1 MSRASS
7 QEIALRA
14 EGLWFA
20 YRETD
25 WILKDV
31 CLSIPS
37 GQITIIMG
45 PSGTGKTT
53 LLKILAGILTPSRGQ
68 VEVFNHNIANQPQR
82 SIASLIGYIPQQ
94 LGLVR
99 NLTALENVLMGA
111 LGRCGNG
118 SALLGL
124 FPREEVKKA
133 EAALDL
139 MGIAHKTNEKV
150 FRLSGGERQR
160 VAIARTLLQH
170 PRVVVADEFVSD
182 LDMALALEILSRIR
196 RRRGTGTDH
205 LCNEHASAG
214 ARPRV
219 RRERRDASGGSYR
232 SRVYPGGVAGIG
244 RRRDASM
251 KTNLLIT
258 ALHRPA
264 LRHRP
269 E

>member
-1 MSRASS
+1 MSLTSS
-7 QEIALRA
+7 QEMALRA

-25 WILKDV
+25 WILKDIS
-31 CLSIPS
+31 LAIPS

-53 LLKILAGILTPSRGQ
+53 LLKILAGIMTPSRGH
-68 VEVFNHNIANQPQR
+68 VEVFNHKIANQPQR
-82 SIASLIGYIPQQ
+82 SMGSLIGYIPQQ

-118 SALLGL
+118 SALFGL
-124 FPREEVKKA
+124 FPREELTKA
-133 EAALDL
+133 QAALDL

-170 PRVVVADEFVSD
+170 PKVVVADEFV
-182 LDMALALEILSRIR
+182 
-196 RRRGTGTDH
+196 
-205 LCNEHASAG
+205 
-214 ARPRV
+214 
-219 RRERRDASGGSYR
+219 
-232 SRVYPGGVAGIG
+232 
-244 RRRDASM
+244 
-251 KTNLLIT
+251 
-258 ALHRPA
+258 
-264 LRHRP
+264 
-269 E
+269 

>member
-1 MSRASS
+1 VTKTSC

-20 YRETD
+20 YREPD

-53 LLKILAGILTPSRGQ
+53 LLKLLAGILKPARGY
-68 VEVFNHNIANQPQR
+68 VEVLSHNITARPQR
-82 SIASLIGYIPQQ
+82 STASLIGYIPQQ

-118 SALLGL
+118 GALLGL
-124 FPREEVKKA
+124 FPREEVKNA
-133 EAALDL
+133 EAALNL

-160 VAIARTLLQH
+160 VAIARTLLQR
-170 PRVVVADEFVSD
+170 PKVVVADEFVSD

-196 RRRGTGTDH
+196 RAAAQEQITFVMSMHRQGLVR
-205 LCNEHASAG
+205 EFAG
-214 ARPRV
+214 NIITL
-219 RRERRDASGGSYR
+219 REGQIAPGFIPPPSQGS
-232 SRVYPGGVAGIG
+232 VAIE
-244 RRRDASM
+244 
-251 KTNLLIT
+251 LLQ
-258 ALHRPA
+258 
-264 LRHRP
+264 
-269 E
+269 